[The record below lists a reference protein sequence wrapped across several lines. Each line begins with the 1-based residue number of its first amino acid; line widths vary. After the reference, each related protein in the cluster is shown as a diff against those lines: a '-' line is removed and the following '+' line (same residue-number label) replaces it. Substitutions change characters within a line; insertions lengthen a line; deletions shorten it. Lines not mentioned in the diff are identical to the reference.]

1 MAELTLN
8 EYISRLE
15 VLSQKAD
22 ADGKHKVSEFTLHL
36 LNQDNPD
43 LKVLDAIFKY
53 YDSISDNDT
62 VVYNYLL
69 EHNAD
74 VEWFYFAGF
83 LSDQRGNIAD
93 YFEILKRCFETGIK
107 VKKLYSFEKQSDDM
121 KKFAELVE
129 NEINEITNNH
139 PEKEIITGEES
150 TSGDTKDTAT
160 AEYIRHLV
168 HENDILNKKLDT
180 ILNEL
185 NGIRSEQKDMMEA
198 SISDKHILMDYKLD
212 NERLRKEVDKVN
224 LSLEIAKRK
233 YEVRSSMIDQLN
245 IINGDLVAENSK
257 LKSDAE
263 ELSQKYK
270 TVLQECT
277 AHTDTIND
285 LNIQIKALQSQ
296 IQEATTY
303 RMPEHVLEH
312 PEYGK
317 DFVIENEEAAES
329 SMYESEMELDDSFMK
344 EPEELDYDYDP
355 EELIKIKDN
364 KKEVKK
370 HSNILANFL
379 AKHFEKKFINKS
391 IAEQDNL
398 IFIKLMEN
406 EYKQETVRAVKS
418 AMKNNQDL
426 SRVDLYKLV
435 TSKKSD
441 DDILVFC
448 KA

>member
-36 LNQDNPD
+36 LNHDNPD

-62 VVYNYLL
+62 VVYNYFI
-69 EHNAD
+69 EHNAN

-93 YFEILKRCFETGIK
+93 YFEIIKKCFEAGIK
-107 VKKLYSFEKQSDDM
+107 VEKLYSFEKQSNDM
-121 KKFAELVE
+121 EKFAELVE
-129 NEINEITNNH
+129 NELANNQ
-139 PEKEIITGEES
+139 PGREIIVNEKS
-150 TSGDTKDTAT
+150 PSVDNRDTAT
-160 AEYIRHLV
+160 AEYIHHLV
-168 HENDILNKKLDT
+168 HENNILNKRLDT
-180 ILNEL
+180 VFNEL

-198 SISDKHILMDYKLD
+198 SISDKHVMMDYKVD
-212 NERLRKEVDKVN
+212 NERLRKEVDKAK

-233 YEVRSSMIDQLN
+233 FEARSSMIEQLN
-245 IINGDLVAENSK
+245 IINSDLVAENSK

-263 ELSQKYK
+263 ELTQRYK

-277 AHTDTIND
+277 EHTDTIND
-285 LNIQIKALQSQ
+285 LNSQIKALQSQ
-296 IQEATTY
+296 LKEKITY
-303 RMPEHVLEH
+303 KVPENVLEQS
-312 PEYGK
+312 EYDRG
-317 DFVIENEEAAES
+317 FGFNNEETVEPTMDEPELES
-329 SMYESEMELDDSFMK
+329 DDSFVN
-344 EPEELDYDYDP
+344 EPEELDYDP
-355 EELIKIKDN
+355 EELIEIKDN

-370 HSNILANFL
+370 HSNFL
-379 AKHFEKKFINKS
+379 VDFIARHFEKKFINKS

-435 TSKKSD
+435 TSQKSD

-448 KA
+448 KV

>member
-93 YFEILKRCFETGIK
+93 YFEILKRCFETGIN

-129 NEINEITNNH
+129 NEINEIANNQ
-139 PEKEIITGEES
+139 PENEIIVDEEF
-150 TSGDTKDTAT
+150 TSEDTKDTAT

-168 HENDILNKKLDT
+168 HENDILNKRLDT

-233 YEVRSSMIDQLN
+233 YEARSSMIDQLN

-296 IQEATTY
+296 LKEKITY
-303 RMPEHVLEH
+303 KVPENVLEQS
-312 PEYGK
+312 EYDRG
-317 DFVIENEEAAES
+317 FGFNNEETVEPTMDEPELES
-329 SMYESEMELDDSFMK
+329 DDSFVN
-344 EPEELDYDYDP
+344 EPEELDYDP
-355 EELIKIKDN
+355 EELIEIKDN

-370 HSNILANFL
+370 HSNFL
-379 AKHFEKKFINKS
+379 VDFIARHFEKKFINKS

-435 TSKKSD
+435 TSQKSD

-448 KA
+448 KV